1 VFIKSKS
8 GIAMLMYTWDVYLKV
23 DINREDLNA
32 MGLRD
37 ESTLVH
43 TTSDYTRGQ
52 EAKFRD
58 GASKLGARLL
68 HRDMRHF
75 NMTSAQIGDAGA
87 VAALLMPNSVQ
98 TRHLHVAVEL
108 TGEHTR
114 GMTVCDLR
122 EFVCE
127 PDRPMREK
135 NAHVCVDVDGPRIA
149 ALYIA
154 RVLRPP
160 PESPYAAAAAHL
172 SSTSIKDDSPSLS
185 PAPVPIDHTQFSIP
199 YNSNNQQNNS
209 DNENE
214 GAFPLRA
221 AIQLSLAAVAAWAY
235 RGFGGG
241 ILAWVGKRVYA
252 RITNDP

>member
-1 VFIKSKS
+1 
-8 GIAMLMYTWDVYLKV
+8 MYTWDVYLKV

-37 ESTLVH
+37 GETLVH
-43 TTSDYTRGQ
+43 TPIDYVAGTGNQ
-52 EAKFRD
+52 EAKYRD

-68 HRDMRHF
+68 HRDMAHF

-87 VAALLMPNSVQ
+87 VAALLMPSSVT
-98 TRHLHVAVEL
+98 TRHVHVAVEC

-127 PDRPMREK
+127 PDRPMMAK
-135 NAHVCVDVDGPRIA
+135 NAHVCVDADGGRIA

-160 PESPYAAAAAHL
+160 SDSPYATAVAHL
-172 SSTSIKDDSPSLS
+172 SPTSVQTSVDVEGRNSPNS
-185 PAPVPIDHTQFSIP
+185 PPTPLPVIDHTQFSIP
-199 YNSNNQQNNS
+199 YNTGNPHNDNQ
-209 DNENE
+209 
-214 GAFPLRA
+214 APVFPLTLV
-221 AIQLSLAAVAAWAY
+221 QLSLAAVAAWAY
-235 RGFGGG
+235 QGFGGLPAG
-241 ILAWVGKRVYA
+241 LMAWATRHAYGRPA
-252 RITNDP
+252 SNG